1 MKEILATL
9 IQKHTADLNAY
20 KANRA
25 KSEEEKWSDK
35 EVSDCDFLIQQT
47 AAFIRDLKSV
57 AEKKQYFLFG
67 SSITGTYFDSEF
79 SEVLERI
86 KSEKGVDYAINEF
99 DFSKNDLGDLLEVA
113 DGWGGYAE
121 ISEEEYNQI
130 KELQTQGH

>member
-9 IQKHTADLNAY
+9 IQKHTDDLNAY

-47 AAFIRDLKSV
+47 AAFIRDLKSI

-67 SSITGTYFDSEF
+67 SSITRTYFDSEF
-79 SEVLERI
+79 LEVLERI
-86 KSEKGVDYAINEF
+86 KDTKKLVDYSIAEF
-99 DFSKNDLGDLLEVA
+99 NNNLGDLLEAA

>member
-9 IQKHTADLNAY
+9 IQKHTDDLKAY

-35 EVSDCDFLIQQT
+35 EASDCDFLIQQT

-67 SSITGTYFDSEF
+67 SSITRTYFDSEF

-86 KSEKGVDYAINEF
+86 KSEKGVDYAIAEF
-99 DFSKNDLGDLLEVA
+99 DFAKHDLGYLLELS